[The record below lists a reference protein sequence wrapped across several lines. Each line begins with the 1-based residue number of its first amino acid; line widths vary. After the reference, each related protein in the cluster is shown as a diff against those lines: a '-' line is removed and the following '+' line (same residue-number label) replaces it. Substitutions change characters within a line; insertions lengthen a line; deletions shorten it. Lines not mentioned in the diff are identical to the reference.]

1 MGPCNFFYCFAYQL
15 IPIIK
20 HISSALNDAAI
31 VLLLCVYITLIAGH
45 VTSWVALFAI
55 SLVIL
60 GP

>member
-1 MGPCNFFYCFAYQL
+1 MDFFSTAVHTNLYEL
-15 IPIIK
+15 LK
-20 HISSALNDAAI
+20 HISSALYDVAI
-31 VLLLCVYITLIAGH
+31 LLLLCVDITLIAGH